1 MESKY
6 LVFDKYVTPGRKM
19 PSYGVKNKQSLI
31 TLGAIY
37 FYPAWRK
44 YVFEAVNDT
53 IFDASCLTDIV
64 NFMQEIQTEWR
75 NSLKE
80 KKEAENK
87 ANQDTLFQDL
97 FEENFGA

>member
-6 LVFDKYVTPGRKM
+6 LVFDKYIRPGKKM
-19 PSYGVKNKQSLI
+19 PMYEIKNKTTLDSL
-31 TLGAIY
+31 GVIY

-44 YVFEAVNDT
+44 YVFESNAEV
-53 IFDASCLTDIV
+53 IYDAGCLTDII

-80 KKEAENK
+80 REAN
-87 ANQDTLFQDL
+87 D
-97 FEENFGA
+97 